1 MVRDYFYD
9 TYEWTNRHLVY
20 TVQFYRNFC
29 CSEFFVDSEVLESLP
44 EYSVSSCL
52 LMNESKIMFCL
63 WKESPKSNKCVT
75 RDRGYYLIFP
85 DFCWLFQRQNISYHQ
100 ICCIY
105 ETSRKEIVWKPF
117 IQSPYGSAA
126 KKQRKR
132 ERESILISHS
142 PKNGRNLSQLQT
154 TLFSRLVKNC
164 LMK

>member
-75 RDRGYYLIFP
+75 RDRGYHLIFA

-117 IQSPYGSAA
+117 IQSPYGFPE
-126 KKQRKR
+126 KNKER
-132 ERESILISHS
+132 ERGVYLNFSFTKKTPEIFHS
-142 PKNGRNLSQLQT
+142 CRQLFF
-154 TLFSRLVKNC
+154 LGW
-164 LMK
+164 

>member
-1 MVRDYFYD
+1 MTTFTTPTSERTDISFIQFSFIGIFVAQSFL
-9 TYEWTNRHLVY
+9 WTQKY
-20 TVQFYRNFC
+20 PSNF
-29 CSEFFVDSEVLESLP
+29 LESLP

-63 WKESPKSNKCVT
+63 WKESPKSNKWVT

-117 IQSPYGSAA
+117 IQSPYGFPE
-126 KKQRKR
+126 KNKER
-132 ERESILISHS
+132 ERGVYLNFSFTKKTPEIFHS
-142 PKNGRNLSQLQT
+142 CRQLFF
-154 TLFSRLVKNC
+154 LGW
-164 LMK
+164 